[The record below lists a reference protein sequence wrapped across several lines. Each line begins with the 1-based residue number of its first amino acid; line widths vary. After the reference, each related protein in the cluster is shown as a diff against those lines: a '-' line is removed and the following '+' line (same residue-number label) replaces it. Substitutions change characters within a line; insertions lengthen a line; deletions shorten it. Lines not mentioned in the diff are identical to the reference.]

1 MTHTLTTD
9 VLIIGAGPSG
19 ALAASFLRQAGHRV
33 MIFER
38 STFPRFSIGESLL
51 PQSMEFFEKAGVL
64 PKIKAAQ
71 FQHKNGAAFCRGA
84 QHSTIDFSNKFT
96 QGPHETFE
104 VQRANFDTI
113 LADHAQ
119 ELGTDIFYNHTI
131 TSYEETDHGVTLQG
145 QDGSQNPFRA
155 QGKFVLDA
163 SGYGRVLPRLL
174 DLEKPSDFP
183 VRKAIFSHIKD
194 GITHPNFD
202 RNKILITIHATHPS
216 IWYWLIPFSNG
227 TASIGV
233 VGKTSEI
240 DGFGDTDEE
249 RLKALIK
256 CDQYYQTLIPSY
268 EFTRPIAA
276 MIGYSCNVKR
286 LYGDRF
292 ALLGNAGEFLD
303 PVFSSGLTIAA
314 KSADLACTM
323 LLKQLAGEAVNW
335 ATDFEAPLMVGVDAF
350 RGFVESWYE
359 GTLQEVILNQPQ
371 ENSDVKKMIT
381 SFLAGY
387 AWDEKNAFVKRGK
400 ALLKTVAESYKNAN

>member
-1 MTHTLTTD
+1 MTKSLTAD

-19 ALAASFLRQAGHRV
+19 ALAASFLRQAGQSV
-33 MIFER
+33 LMIER
-38 STFPRFSIGESLL
+38 SLFPRFSIGESLL
-51 PQSMEFFEKAGVL
+51 PQSMAFFEKAGVL
-64 PKIKAAQ
+64 PKINRAH

-96 QGPHETFE
+96 QGPHDTFE
-104 VQRANFDTI
+104 VQRAEFDKI

-119 ELGTDIFYNHTI
+119 ELGANIWYDHTI
-131 TSYEETDHGVTLQG
+131 TAYEETNESVTLTG
-145 QDGSQNPFRA
+145 HDGSQNPFTV

-194 GITHPNFD
+194 GITHPRFD
-202 RNKILITIHATHPS
+202 RRKILITIHATNPN

-227 TASIGV
+227 TASLGV
-233 VGKTSEI
+233 VGETHEL
-240 DGFGDTDEE
+240 DRFGKTDED
-249 RLKALIK
+249 RLKALIQ
-256 CDQYYQTLIPSY
+256 CDEYYQTLIPHY
-268 EFTRPIAA
+268 EFTRPIAS
-276 MIGYSCNVKR
+276 MIGYSCNVKK
-286 LYGDRF
+286 LYGNRF

-314 KSADLACTM
+314 KSADLATM
-323 LLKQLAGEAVNW
+323 VLIKQLKGETVDW
-335 ATDFEAPLMVGVDAF
+335 ANDFEAPLMVGVNAF
-350 RGFVESWYE
+350 RGFVESWYD
-359 GTLQEVILNQPQ
+359 GTLQDVILNQPQ

-387 AWDEKNAFVKRGK
+387 AWDENNVFVKRGK
-400 ALLKTVAESYKNAN
+400 SLLKAVAESY